1 MKIKSLILSTTLLAC
16 LVTGSA
22 QAASFEGQTFE
33 DGIHLGNRD
42 LRLNGMGIRAVLF
55 IRAYVAGLYLS
66 EPGNSWEQVL
76 TMTGPKRLQMRM
88 LRSAGP
94 SDFNNALVAGI
105 RKNASEAELAQLSE
119 RIKQLERTIEA
130 VGTTVAGDVI
140 NLDYLPEQGTVLS
153 VNGAAKGTAI
163 AGADFFNA
171 VLGIFVGDKP
181 VDKRLKK
188 GLLGQ

>member
-1 MKIKSLILSTTLLAC
+1 MKIKSLILSTALLTC

-33 DGIHLGNRD
+33 DSIHLGNRD